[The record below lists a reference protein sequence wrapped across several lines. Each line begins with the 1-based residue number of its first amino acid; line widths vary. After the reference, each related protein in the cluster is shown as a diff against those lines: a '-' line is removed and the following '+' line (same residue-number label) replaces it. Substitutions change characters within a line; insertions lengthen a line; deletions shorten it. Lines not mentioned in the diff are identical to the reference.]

1 MSGEYASSWAISA
14 LVAGGLAAAA
24 GALTKKPRGPA
35 TPPPMPDQT
44 SVLQSQ
50 QLQESKDAAL
60 QYGRAAT
67 VLTGTGTAGA
77 SSTGD
82 RLGP

>member
-1 MSGEYASSWAISA
+1 MGATGWGAWAA
-14 LVAGGLAAAA
+14 LAASAA
-24 GALTKKPRGPA
+24 GAVVQATTKGPRSPG
-35 TPPPMPDQT
+35 PPPVMPDQT

-50 QLQESKDAAL
+50 QLREAKSASL

-67 VLTGTGTAGA
+67 ILTGAGTAGA
-77 SSTGD
+77 ASTGD